1 LKKIFKL
8 TSFRIGI
15 FLTILVMVI
24 YFFDPLFLRLI
35 ELKTLDMKF
44 ISRGQ
49 LKPGNEVIIATID
62 EKSLDELGR
71 WPWPRSILVKMVDI
85 LSKYGAKAIGFDAVF
100 PEPQDSN
107 LKTLKTLE
115 NRIKE
120 TNLKDKNLEDMINRE
135 KGNVDYDKQFANSIK
150 KSNNVILG
158 YFFHMHQE
166 ELKHKK
172 KEELDRHIQN
182 IIDSNYQ
189 IIKYRSR
196 KAKEVPFH
204 KAYAAE
210 SSIKILSDAAKS
222 SGHFNFIP
230 DDDGSMRRIP
240 LVIKYQDR
248 LFPHISLIIL
258 KEYLGS
264 PNIALTIADYGMEE
278 IKLGD
283 LIIPTNELGDML
295 VNFYGPARTFPQYS
309 ITDIIHER
317 IDPENFKDKI
327 VLVGS
332 TAVGIQDIRVT
343 PFDKAFP
350 GVEMHANVIDNI
362 LHKKFILRPDWIGM
376 FEIFIVLLLGIIL
389 SLLLPRFK
397 AIHGLAFVIFLIVSY
412 FFVDRYIFTNKGLW
426 LNLVY
431 PIFTIMIVYSGITIF
446 RYMTEE
452 REKKFI
458 RAAFG
463 QYLSPKV
470 IEQLTENP
478 ELLKLG
484 GEERILT
491 ALFSDVAGFSTISEN
506 LKPEELV
513 ELLNDY
519 LTEMTEIILRYEGT
533 LDKYEGDAIIAFFGA
548 PISMDDHAKRA
559 CLVAIEMQKR
569 LNMLRDKW
577 KKEGRPQIFCRI
589 GLNTGPM
596 VVGNM
601 GSKNR
606 MDYTIMGDAVNLG
619 SRLEGVNKDYNT
631 SIIISEDIFKSVKD
645 NIEAR
650 ELDIIRVKGRVE
662 PVKIYELIDKKGEI
676 DSKKTEILKIFQ
688 DGLSKYRERN
698 WEDALNDFKKALE
711 LDKNDGPSKVYVQRC
726 EKFIKNPPPDN
737 WDGVF
742 GMEIEIAD

>member
-1 LKKIFKL
+1 MKKIFKL

-15 FLTILVMVI
+15 FLTILVIVI

-49 LKPGNEVIIATID
+49 LKPGNEVVIATID

-71 WPWPRSILVKMVDI
+71 WPWPRSIMVKMVDN
-85 LSKYGAKAIGFDAVF
+85 LSRYGARVIGFDAVF

-107 LKTLKTLE
+107 LKTLETLE
-115 NRIKE
+115 NKIKQK
-120 TNLKDKNLEDMINRE
+120 NLKDKKLDDIINRV
-135 KGNVDYDKQFANSIK
+135 KGGVDYDKQFANSIK
-150 KSNNVILG
+150 KSNIVILG
-158 YFFHMHQE
+158 YFFHMHKE

-172 KEELDRHIQN
+172 KEELDRYVQN
-182 IIDSNYQ
+182 IIGSNYQ

-204 KAYAAE
+204 MAYAAE
-210 SSIKILSDAAKS
+210 SSIKILSDASKN

-230 DDDGSMRRIP
+230 DDDGLMRWIP

-248 LFPHISLIIL
+248 LFPHVSLMVL

-264 PNIALTIADYGMEE
+264 PNITLTIADYGMEE
-278 IKLGD
+278 IKLGN
-283 LIIPTNELGDML
+283 LVIPTNELGDML
-295 VNFYGPARTFPQYS
+295 INFYGPARTFPHYS
-309 ITDIIHER
+309 ITDIIHEK
-317 IDPENFKDKI
+317 ISPDKFKDKI

-332 TAVGIQDIRVT
+332 TAVGIQDIKVT
-343 PFDKAFP
+343 PFDTTFP
-350 GVEMHANVIDNI
+350 GVEIHANVIDNI
-362 LHKKFILRPDWIGM
+362 LHKKFILRPNWTGM
-376 FEIFIVLLLGIIL
+376 FDIFIVLLLGIIL

-397 AIHGLAFVIFLIVSY
+397 AIYGLGFTLLLIVVY
-412 FFVDRYIFTNKGLW
+412 FFVDRYIFINKGLW

-431 PIFTIMIVYSGITIF
+431 PLFNIMIVYSGITIY

-463 QYLSPKV
+463 QYLSPEV

-478 ELLKLG
+478 ELLRLG
-484 GEERILT
+484 GERKILT

-559 CLVAIEMQKR
+559 CLVAIEMQKN
-569 LNMLRDKW
+569 LGNLRNKW
-577 KKEGRPQIFCRI
+577 EKEGKPELYTRI

-606 MDYTIMGDAVNLG
+606 MDYTIMGDAVNLA
-619 SRLEGVNKDYNT
+619 SRLEGVNKDYHT
-631 SIIISEDIFKSVKD
+631 SIIISEETFNSVKD

-650 ELDIIRVKGRVE
+650 ELDIIRVKGKSE

-676 DSKKTEILKIFQ
+676 DSKKAEILKIFQ
-688 DGLSKYRERN
+688 NGLLKYRERKL
-698 WEDALNDFKKALE
+698 EDALDDFKKVLE
-711 LDKNDGPSKVYVQRC
+711 LDKNDGPSKVYVERC
-726 EKFIKNPPPDN
+726 ENFIKNPPPDN